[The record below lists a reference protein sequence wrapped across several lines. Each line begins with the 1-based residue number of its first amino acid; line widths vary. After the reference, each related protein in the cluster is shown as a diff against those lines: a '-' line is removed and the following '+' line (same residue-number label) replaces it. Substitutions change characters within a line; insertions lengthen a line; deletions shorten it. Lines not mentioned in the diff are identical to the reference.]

1 MAGSTVVKQVSETAG
16 VCVTFI
22 AITNVMTAWTEVGTA
37 NNNAPRYDLLVAE
50 RGEVGDI
57 ASQILKQL
65 FRLAFMKGDRLD
77 CNVYRLQ
84 FHLSHSQPEPSAPS
98 QKQNME
104 TIEKTHNQKNVS
116 MTWLNCSK
124 HMKR

>member
-1 MAGSTVVKQVSETAG
+1 
-16 VCVTFI
+16 
-22 AITNVMTAWTEVGTA
+22 
-37 NNNAPRYDLLVAE
+37 
-50 RGEVGDI
+50 
-57 ASQILKQL
+57 LKPL

-84 FHLSHSQPEPSAPS
+84 FHLSHSQSEPSAPS
-98 QKQNME
+98 QKHAMD
-104 TIEKTHNQKNVS
+104 TIEKTGNQKNVS